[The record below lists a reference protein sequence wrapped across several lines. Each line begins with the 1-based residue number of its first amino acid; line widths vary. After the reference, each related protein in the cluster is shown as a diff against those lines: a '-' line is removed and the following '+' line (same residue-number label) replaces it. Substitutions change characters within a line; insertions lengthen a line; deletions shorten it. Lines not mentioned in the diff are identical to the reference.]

1 MRPVFFR
8 FALLTIFPKKIN
20 MHSRKEKQRRNV
32 MEGTGSQIFKCLSCN
47 PGYLV
52 GWWSVSLL
60 DFCNSVACI
69 SFSVC
74 SEDMANIVVNTED
87 QAEVVDEVL

>member
-1 MRPVFFR
+1 MLWKVLPVKFSSVF
-8 FALLTIFPKKIN
+8 
-20 MHSRKEKQRRNV
+20 
-32 MEGTGSQIFKCLSCN
+32 SCN

>member
-1 MRPVFFR
+1 MLWKELAVKFSSVF
-8 FALLTIFPKKIN
+8 
-20 MHSRKEKQRRNV
+20 
-32 MEGTGSQIFKCLSCN
+32 SCN

-60 DFCNSVACI
+60 DFCNSVAYI
-69 SFSVC
+69 SFSVS

>member
-1 MRPVFFR
+1 MRLVFFR
-8 FALLTIFPKKIN
+8 SALLTIFPKKIN

-69 SFSVC
+69 SFSVS

>member
-1 MRPVFFR
+1 MRLVFFR
-8 FALLTIFPKKIN
+8 YALLTIFPKKIN
-20 MHSRKEKQRRNV
+20 MQSRKEKLV
-32 MEGTGSQIFKCLSCN
+32 LAFKLSSVFSCN

-52 GWWSVSLL
+52 GWWSVPLL
-60 DFCNSVACI
+60 DLCNSVACI